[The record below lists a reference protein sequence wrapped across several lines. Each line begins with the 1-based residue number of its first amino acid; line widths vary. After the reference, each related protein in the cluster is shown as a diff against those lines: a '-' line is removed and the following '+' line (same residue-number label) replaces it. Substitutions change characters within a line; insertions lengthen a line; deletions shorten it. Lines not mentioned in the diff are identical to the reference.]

1 MNTLDPGF
9 AQAATVKK
17 QGLNYEIK
25 KTKNTTLDNIISRTK
40 YDKTK
45 IDLLSINVEGHELP
59 VLRSLGCEMYKPK
72 VVVVELHTEK
82 IEEILKSELYQFM
95 RGKKYFLYSW
105 VELSLIFVR
114 DGYLTNS
121 AVIPFSNASPSI
133 RTETL
138 H

>member
-45 IDLLSINVEGHELP
+45 IDL
-59 VLRSLGCEMYKPK
+59 
-72 VVVVELHTEK
+72 
-82 IEEILKSELYQFM
+82 
-95 RGKKYFLYSW
+95 RGGPGKLDT
-105 VELSLIFVR
+105 V
-114 DGYLTNS
+114 
-121 AVIPFSNASPSI
+121 FSG
-133 RTETL
+133 
-138 H
+138 